1 MCALQETAT
10 RSHQNGKILLFYDT
24 RAQEHEERSLHRIL
38 QKNTHLLEYE
48 GLSHVDKDVTN
59 KDSHVLPTK
68 AIGTMRPNSRVSS
81 IPLFHATGNA
91 ITHSDA
97 SVQLCVISR
106 KIICN

>member
-24 RAQEHEERSLHRIL
+24 RAQEHEERGLHRIL

-59 KDSHVLPTK
+59 KDSHGLSTK
-68 AIGTMRPNSRVSS
+68 GTGTMRPNSR
-81 IPLFHATGNA
+81 IPCISLFHG
-91 ITHSDA
+91 HWKYCF
-97 SVQLCVISR
+97 SVVVYYLT
-106 KIICN
+106 